1 MFKGIFNKKDSLV
14 RDNFILVTTSMF
26 GNAAAFLFHI
36 FMARFLGS
44 VDYGILGVLLSIIYL
59 IAVPLLVIQ
68 TVIAKFIS
76 QYKAK
81 EEQDKINLLLRRSS
95 IKFIKYSAVFFIISL
110 LLIPFLSK
118 FLYIPKLNFLV
129 LSPIIFL
136 ATLIPIGR
144 GALQGL
150 QEFKVLGY
158 NIITEAF
165 LKLIFGVL
173 LVFLGLAVNG
183 AILAIILSFIFPVVL
198 LYYKLKKYLETTK
211 GQTNLNIK
219 EIYSNSYAVLFTLL
233 TLTLFY
239 TIDLFLV
246 KHYFSGTEAGLYAT
260 ASLLGKIIYFASLAI
275 VLVMFPKTTEL
286 FTINKPSSKILIKS
300 LIFILLIAMPVLLIY
315 FLLPEY
321 AILILGGEE
330 YLPISNLLGL
340 FGLAMTFFTLSYTLA
355 FYNLS
360 INKTSFIYGLII
372 LNIVET
378 LAIYLFH
385 STIKEV
391 VIILNI
397 ITLVSLLY
405 LGGYTIKN
413 LNGKFINNNTGA

>member
-1 MFKGIFNKKDSLV
+1 MFKEFFSRKDSLV
-14 RDNFILVTTSMF
+14 RDNFILVTASMF
-26 GNAAAFLFHI
+26 GNVAAFLFHI
-36 FMARFLGS
+36 FMVRFLGS

-81 EEQDKINLLLRRSS
+81 GEHNKINLLLRRSS

-150 QEFKVLGY
+150 QEFKILGY

-165 LKLIFGVL
+165 LKLIFGVF

-183 AILAIILSFIFPVVL
+183 AILAIILSFIFPLIL
-198 LYYKLKKYLETTK
+198 LYYKLKKYLENK
-211 GQTNLNIK
+211 EQTSLNIK

-246 KHYFSGTEAGLYAT
+246 KHYFSGIEAGLYAT

-286 FTINKPSSKILIKS
+286 FTVNKPSSTILIKS
-300 LIFILLIAMPVLLIY
+300 LVFILLIAIPVLLVY

-321 AILILGGEE
+321 AILILGGRE
-330 YLPISNLLGL
+330 YLPISNLLGF

-360 INKTSFIYGLII
+360 INKSSFVYGLVI
-372 LNIVET
+372 LNIIET

-413 LNGKFINNNTGA
+413 INGKAINNNPSA

>member
-1 MFKGIFNKKDSLV
+1 M
-14 RDNFILVTTSMF
+14 
-26 GNAAAFLFHI
+26 
-36 FMARFLGS
+36 
-44 VDYGILGVLLSIIYL
+44 
-59 IAVPLLVIQ
+59 
-68 TVIAKFIS
+68 
-76 QYKAK
+76 
-81 EEQDKINLLLRRSS
+81 
-95 IKFIKYSAVFFIISL
+95 
-110 LLIPFLSK
+110 
-118 FLYIPKLNFLV
+118 NFLV

-150 QEFKVLGY
+150 QEFKILGY

-165 LKLIFGVL
+165 LKLIFGVF

-183 AILAIILSFIFPVVL
+183 AILAIILSFIFPLIL
-198 LYYKLKKYLETTK
+198 LYYKLKKYLENK
-211 GQTNLNIK
+211 EQTSLNIK

-246 KHYFSGTEAGLYAT
+246 KHYFSGIEAGLYAT

-286 FTINKPSSKILIKS
+286 FTVNKPSSTILIKS
-300 LIFILLIAMPVLLIY
+300 LVFILLIAIPVLLVY

-321 AILILGGEE
+321 AILILGGRE
-330 YLPISNLLGL
+330 YLPISNLLGF

-360 INKTSFIYGLII
+360 INKSSFVYGLVI
-372 LNIVET
+372 LNIIET

-413 LNGKFINNNTGA
+413 INGKAINNNPSA